1 MNQAHWHLV
10 FNHAPIFGALAGL
23 LLLLAGQLRR
33 QLVLVQAGLGA
44 LVLAAAVGLLAQLT
58 GPGAAQVIK
67 DMPRVS
73 QALIHNHA
81 QAARLGYWV
90 LVATATL
97 ALFSWQLLRQRSA
110 RAGLLVW
117 LTLAG
122 AALSFGLLA
131 RAGNLGGQIGH
142 PEIREGFGTPDEL

>member
-1 MNQAHWHLV
+1 MNAAHWHLV
-10 FNHAPIFGALAGL
+10 FNHAPIFGSLTGL
-23 LLLLAGQLRR
+23 LLLAAGVFRKQA
-33 QLVLVQAGLGA
+33 VLTQAGLVA
-44 LVLAAAVGLLAQLT
+44 LVLAVAVGLPAQLT
-58 GPGAAQVIK
+58 GAGAAQTVK

-81 QAARLGYWV
+81 DAARFGYYV
-90 LVATATL
+90 LVGTGTL
-97 ALFSWQLLRQRSA
+97 ALLSITMLRQRSA

-122 AALSFGLLA
+122 AAASFGLLA
-131 RAGNLGGQIGH
+131 RAGNLGGQISH

>member
-1 MNQAHWHLV
+1 
-10 FNHAPIFGALAGL
+10 
-23 LLLLAGQLRR
+23 
-33 QLVLVQAGLGA
+33 LVLTQAGLVA
-44 LVLAAAVGLLAQLT
+44 LVLAVAVGLPAQLT
-58 GPGAAQVIK
+58 GAGAAQTVK

-81 QAARLGYWV
+81 DAARFGYYV
-90 LVATATL
+90 LVGTGTL
-97 ALFSWQLLRQRSA
+97 ALLSITMLRQRSA

-122 AALSFGLLA
+122 AAASFGLLA
-131 RAGNLGGQIGH
+131 RAGNLGGQISH

>member
-10 FNHAPIFGALAGL
+10 FNHAPIFGALAGF

-33 QLVLVQAGLGA
+33 QDVLITAGLWA
-44 LVLAAAVGLLAQLT
+44 LVLAVAVGLPAQLT
-58 GPGAAQVIK
+58 GAGAAQVVK

-81 QAARLGYWV
+81 SAARLGYWV
-90 LVATATL
+90 LVGTGTV
-97 ALFSWQLLRQRSA
+97 ALLSLQRRRQRAA

-131 RAGNLGGQIGH
+131 RAGNLGGQISH
-142 PEIREGFGTPDEL
+142 PEIRAGFGTPDEL